1 MGLGFLKLSEKKDED
16 TVKKERDLRWETW
29 AIASQ
34 PGTTSPIG
42 ERPVR
47 QPFQR
52 PVLRYRVA
60 AAASSMVDGYDNVPA
75 RVRYMVTLL
84 TFPSPLVLAGPC
96 VRENGAG

>member
-1 MGLGFLKLSEKKDED
+1 MPILGLGFLKLSEKKDED

-60 AAASSMVDGYDNVPA
+60 AAASGMVDGYDNVP
-75 RVRYMVTLL
+75 
-84 TFPSPLVLAGPC
+84 
-96 VRENGAG
+96 